1 MEYDMKK
8 EYNFSK
14 AKKNPYLKHLK
25 IPVSIRLDDT
35 TVYYFKE
42 LATKM
47 GMRYQTLINLYL
59 RDCADHHKK
68 LKLTWK

>member
-47 GMRYQTLINLYL
+47 GMR
-59 RDCADHHKK
+59 
-68 LKLTWK
+68 